1 MKSRIF
7 KDWLIIILLF
17 GAALFYLILQIVSIF
32 QNGFTLFQ
40 TSEDQIII
48 SRLEI
53 MSELRTW
60 STIILGFT
68 GSIFYYKFRKAGWI
82 ISLGMLTLFVLI
94 AVGGMA
100 TIFKMGL
107 VDISTYFLGLVT
119 IILLYAL
126 ITLFTPATRKQFQ
139 LIRNDFIVAGIFTL
153 FLLLLYFLAQ

>member
-17 GAALFYLILQIVSIF
+17 GAGLFYLILQIVSIF

-53 MSELRTW
+53 LSEFRTW
-60 STIILGFT
+60 STIIFCLS

-82 ISLGMLTLFVLI
+82 FSLGMLALFVLI
-94 AVGGMA
+94 ALGGMA
-100 TIFKMGL
+100 TIFKMGM
-107 VDISTYFLGLVT
+107 VDISTYFLGLMIVVL
-119 IILLYAL
+119 IFAL

-139 LIRNDFIVAGIFTL
+139 LVRNDFIVAGVFTI
-153 FLLLLYFLAQ
+153 LLLSFYFFVQ